1 MTESYRMSERHACTV
16 AIVHRSTCRYQ
27 PTPDTDGELRQK
39 LKELAAQRPRWGQKR
54 LQVLLRRQGCM
65 VNHKRTERLYRELNL
80 SLRLRRRTKRA
91 SVLRIPA
98 ELPIAPNQRWS
109 MDFVCDQL
117 LGGQRLKCLTVVDD
131 FTRESPGI
139 LVGRCIT
146 GDMVAEFFNQLTD
159 QRSLPQVLVCDNG
172 PEFTSVALDQWA
184 FRNQIKLSFIQPGKP
199 VQNCFVESFNGKF
212 RDECLDHQI
221 FYDLA
226 DARSKIETW
235 RIDYNENR
243 PHSSLN
249 QRTPLE
255 YAKIYENLLTKNQE
269 TMRL

>member
-1 MTESYRMSERHACTV
+1 MTEEYEMTQRHACTV
-16 AIVHRSTCRYQ
+16 AVVHRSTCRYQ
-27 PTPDTDGELRQK
+27 AAPDTDGELRQK
-39 LKELAAQRPRWGQKR
+39 LKELASQRPRWGQKR
-54 LQVLLRRQGCM
+54 LQVLLRRQGYT
-65 VNHKRTERLYRELNL
+65 VNHKKTERLYRELNL
-80 SLRLRRRTKRA
+80 SLRLRRRSKRA

-98 ELPIAPNQRWS
+98 ELPTAPNQRWS

-117 LGGQRLKCLTVVDD
+117 IGGQRLKCLTVVDD

-146 GDMVAEFFNQLTD
+146 GDMVADFFNGLSE
-159 QRSLPQVLVCDNG
+159 QRSLPAVIVCDNG

-212 RDECLDHQI
+212 RDECLGHQI

-226 DARSKIETW
+226 DARQKIESW

-243 PHSSLN
+243 PHSSLK

-255 YAKIYENLLTKNQE
+255 YAKMYENLLTKNQE
-269 TMRL
+269 TVRL

>member
-1 MTESYRMSERHACTV
+1 MTEQYQMSERRGCQAAV
-16 AIVHRSTCRYQ
+16 INRSTCRYQ
-27 PTPDTDGELRQK
+27 PVPDNNEQLRQQ
-39 LKELAAQRPRWGQKR
+39 LKQLAALRPRWGQKR
-54 LQVLLRRQGCM
+54 LQVLLRRQGFR

-91 SVLRIPA
+91 SAIRVPA
-98 ELPIAPNQRWS
+98 ELPTGPNQRWS

-117 LGGQRLKCLTVVDD
+117 IGGQRLKCLTVVDD

-146 GDMVAEFFNQLTD
+146 GEMVAGFFDPLTG
-159 QRSLPQVLVCDNG
+159 QRSLPKVIVCDNG

-212 RDECLDHQI
+212 RDECLSSSI
-221 FYDLA
+221 FYDLD
-226 DARSKIETW
+226 DAQAKIETW
-235 RIDYNENR
+235 RNDYNETR
-243 PHSSLN
+243 PHSSLK

-255 YAKIYENLLTKNQE
+255 YAKMYENLLTKNQE